1 MDAALRYGVL
11 GPVTVHREGTPH
23 RVTAAMP
30 RTVLSALLL
39 AESRPVSV
47 ERLVAV
53 LWGDRPPPSA
63 RASLHNT
70 VLRVR
75 RLLGPDAER
84 LRAVPPGYL
93 LEVEH
98 GELDLA
104 VFADLHLRG
113 RDAHARR
120 AWTEVAGLLGAAL
133 ELWRG
138 DPLADVQHPV
148 LDEAE
153 HHRLAEM
160 RLQALDWRIDAELHL
175 GRHQAVLPELHAL
188 TRAHPLRE
196 RFHGH
201 LMSALYRTGRQADAL
216 AAYRHARAVLS
227 EELGLDPGEELQGLH
242 QRILARDP
250 GLLPAA
256 QRPPAADRPLAQL
269 PADVADFTGR
279 ETQVRRVLGLL
290 RPDGDVP
297 AAVVVSA
304 VTGTGGIGKTTLAVH
319 LAHRLAA
326 AFPDGQLY
334 LDLRGA
340 DPAPPGPAELLGGL
354 LRDLGVPDAE
364 QPAGAE
370 ARAARYRSL
379 LAGRRLLLLLDNARD
394 AAQVRPLLPGHPG
407 CAVLVTSRNR
417 LSGLAGAVFENL
429 DVLVEAEARAL
440 FTAVVGAARVEAEPE
455 AAGEVLRHCAGLPLA
470 VRIAAARLAARP
482 SWTVAHLAGRLA
494 DERGRLDEFSVDDVA
509 VRTGFRMSYANLPP
523 EPARVFRL
531 LGLFP
536 GREIGLPAAAAL
548 AGAGRAA
555 TERALE
561 LLVDASLLESP
572 APGSYRFHDLLR
584 TFARECAEAEEEP
597 AARTEAVRRLLAWY
611 LHTAERAMEQIH
623 PLRVRIPLTGIRP
636 PASGLEQDFD
646 CREGAVAW
654 CEAERATAVAATRL
668 ADGLGLADE
677 AWLLPATLLH
687 FFNMRAHWTDWVECS
702 QLGLANARRAGA
714 PLGECWMLIALSV
727 AHRALGEHPAAL
739 AESEDALAAA
749 RTLGDPRTE
758 AITLDNLAGVLHLMG
773 RNEEA
778 IEHYGA
784 SLRISREMG
793 RDSAVASTL
802 NNLGLAHHAL
812 GRHAEAIALYTQALG
827 ICRTVPAVRF
837 VEAAVLDGLG
847 QSHAGLGRT
856 QEALDALEQAIAIRR
871 ELGDPAGEASSLDHL
886 ADVLAAGGRTAEARD
901 AWLRALELLGSGREA
916 RAAEVRRKLAGTG
929 GAGPA
934 PP

>member
-1 MDAALRYGVL
+1 
-11 GPVTVHREGTPH
+11 
-23 RVTAAMP
+23 
-30 RTVLSALLL
+30 
-39 AESRPVSV
+39 
-47 ERLVAV
+47 
-53 LWGDRPPPSA
+53 
-63 RASLHNT
+63 
-70 VLRVR
+70 
-75 RLLGPDAER
+75 
-84 LRAVPPGYL
+84 
-93 LEVEH
+93 
-98 GELDLA
+98 
-104 VFADLHLRG
+104 
-113 RDAHARR
+113 
-120 AWTEVAGLLGAAL
+120 
-133 ELWRG
+133 
-138 DPLADVQHPV
+138 
-148 LDEAE
+148 
-153 HHRLAEM
+153 
-160 RLQALDWRIDAELHL
+160 
-175 GRHQAVLPELHAL
+175 
-188 TRAHPLRE
+188 
-196 RFHGH
+196 
-201 LMSALYRTGRQADAL
+201 
-216 AAYRHARAVLS
+216 VLS

-256 QRPPAADRPLAQL
+256 RRPPAADRPLAQL

-279 ETQVRRVLGLL
+279 EAQVRRVLGLL

-297 AAVVVSA
+297 TAVVVSA

-429 DVLVEAEARAL
+429 DVL
-440 FTAVVGAARVEAEPE
+440 
-455 AAGEVLRHCAGLPLA
+455 
-470 VRIAAARLAARP
+470 
-482 SWTVAHLAGRLA
+482 
-494 DERGRLDEFSVDDVA
+494 
-509 VRTGFRMSYANLPP
+509 
-523 EPARVFRL
+523 
-531 LGLFP
+531 
-536 GREIGLPAAAAL
+536 
-548 AGAGRAA
+548 
-555 TERALE
+555 
-561 LLVDASLLESP
+561 
-572 APGSYRFHDLLR
+572 
-584 TFARECAEAEEEP
+584 AEAEEGP

-611 LHTAERAMEQIH
+611 LHTAERAMDQIH

-636 PASGLEQDFD
+636 PAAEPAQDFD

-654 CEAERATAVAATRL
+654 CEAERATVVAATRL
-668 ADGLGLADE
+668 ADALGLADE

-702 QLGLANARRAGA
+702 RLGLANARRAGA

-749 RTLGDPRTE
+749 RRLGDPRTE

-778 IEHYGA
+778 IEHYGS
-784 SLRISREMG
+784 SLRLSREMG

-812 GRHAEAIALYTQALG
+812 GRHAEAIALYTEALG
-827 ICRTVPAVRF
+827 ICRAVPAVRF

-886 ADVLAAGGRTAEARD
+886 ADVLAAGGRTAEAQD
-901 AWLRALELLGSGREA
+901 AWRRALELLGSGREA
-916 RAAEVRRKLAGTG
+916 RAAEVRRKLAGSG
-929 GAGPA
+929 GAGSA